1 MKNLVLENH
10 SAGKWRSYFICKTS
24 SGKVSPLDPVHRD
37 HLWQREAVC
46 SVAAAHWTTWHL
58 AWDCQQS
65 CQLVLIVLV
74 DSVNLI
80 TFSSHSYGFLLA
92 LLVDLMLSTV
102 WEKTFML
109 TLHLCQ
115 IRWFNASNLL
125 KTDACGL
132 GVHGGK

>member
-1 MKNLVLENH
+1 MLGSEDLILSVKPVQERFPHLTLSIGTISGREKLC
-10 SAGKWRSYFICKTS
+10 ALLLLPIEQLTS
-24 SGKVSPLDPVHRD
+24 CLRLPKR
-37 HLWQREAVC
+37 
-46 SVAAAHWTTWHL
+46 
-58 AWDCQQS
+58 

-132 GVHGGK
+132 GVRGGK